1 MYRYLLY
8 FLAFSF
14 LGWCAEVIFY
24 IFKTGRFVN
33 RGFAKGPFCPIYGVG
48 ISLSYLLLS
57 SVESFLLLAI
67 LSMAVATAVEL
78 AVGVIFDKLLDI
90 RLWDYGEERWNI
102 GGYVCPKF
110 SLVWG
115 VVCALVIKAMP
126 TLEPLVTLA
135 ASPGTAVLVYA
146 LFVLVMLDIE
156 RQTKRVTLGAKY
168 RYHQ

>member
-1 MYRYLLY
+1 
-8 FLAFSF
+8 
-14 LGWCAEVIFY
+14 
-24 IFKTGRFVN
+24 
-33 RGFAKGPFCPIYGVG
+33 
-48 ISLSYLLLS
+48 
-57 SVESFLLLAI
+57 
-67 LSMAVATAVEL
+67 MAVATAVEL
-78 AVGVIFDKLLDI
+78 AVGVILDKILDI

-135 ASPGTAVLVYA
+135 ASPRMILAVLAV
-146 LFVLVMLDIE
+146 FVLVMLDISRE
-156 RQTKRVTLGAKY
+156 MQRTLDGIKY